1 MEMSDASPAEK
12 PRPNP
17 HGRKW
22 RAAALVILV
31 LGLVSAGVDY
41 WAVSRSQPDMDDPS
55 MLAFNKKEHRQ
66 MGEFFG
72 KSGYLIDDL
81 ELELAK
87 PAVHASLILLG
98 SGLLAWGCWVFSR
111 LPEVP
116 NHDDFFK
123 PSGEKPTD

>member
-1 MEMSDASPAEK
+1 
-12 PRPNP
+12 
-17 HGRKW
+17 
-22 RAAALVILV
+22 VILV

-41 WAVSRSQPDMDDPS
+41 RLVSRSQLDLDDPS
-55 MLAFNKKEHRQ
+55 MLAFNKKEHHQ

-81 ELELAK
+81 VAELGK
-87 PAVHASLILLG
+87 PGVQSALILALA
-98 SGLLAWGCWVFSR
+98 GLLAWGCWIFSR

-116 NHDDFFK
+116 NHNDFFK